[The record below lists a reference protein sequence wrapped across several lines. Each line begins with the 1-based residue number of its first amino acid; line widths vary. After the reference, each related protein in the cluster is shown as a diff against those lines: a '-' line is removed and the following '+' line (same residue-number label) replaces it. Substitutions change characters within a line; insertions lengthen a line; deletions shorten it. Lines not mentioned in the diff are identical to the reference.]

1 MKLFDLHCD
10 TLYECCEAG
19 KHLRENDLHINRAAA
34 QRYSHY
40 AQFFALFCGTRA
52 PTAELAKGRDCLLDL
67 PADRRLARMLETAQ
81 HEFAANEDWLMFCR
95 NATDFDAAADAGKA
109 AAFLSI
115 EGAEL
120 LPDRPDALD
129 LAYDAG
135 VRLITLTWNY
145 RSRYGCAAVI
155 DQAEGLTE
163 AGKQLVRGC
172 AERGILVD
180 VSHLSE
186 QGFWDVCET
195 IDGPFVATHSDA
207 RALCRHPRN
216 LTDRQFAEIARRG
229 GLVGV
234 NLYTPFLVRQSD
246 SVIDDV
252 IDHIERF
259 IGMYGE
265 KTVAL
270 GCDFDG
276 CDQLPA
282 GIDGL
287 GDLYRLADRMLA
299 LGYTERAVDG
309 LFYDN
314 AAAFVRKMLS

>member
-10 TLYECCEAG
+10 TLYECCETG
-19 KHLRENDLHINRAAA
+19 RHLRENDLHVNRAAA
-34 QRYSHY
+34 RRYDHY
-40 AQFFALFCGTRA
+40 AQFFALFCGARA
-52 PTAELAKGRDCLLDL
+52 PSAEAAKGRDCLLDT
-67 PADRRLARMLETAQ
+67 PEDARLARMLQTAKQ
-81 HEFAANEDWLMFCR
+81 EFAANQDWLMFCR
-95 NATDFDAAADAGKA
+95 SADDLEAAAQAGKA

-129 LAYDAG
+129 FAYDAG
-135 VRLITLTWNY
+135 IRLITITWNY
-145 RSRYGCAAVI
+145 RSRYGCSCVI
-155 DQAEGLTE
+155 DQDEGLTE
-163 AGKQLVRGC
+163 EGKQLVRDC
-172 AERGILVD
+172 AEKRIIVD

-186 QGFWDVCET
+186 KGFWDVCET
-195 IDGPFVATHSDA
+195 IDGPFAASHSDS

-246 SVIDDV
+246 SVIDDA

-259 IGMYGE
+259 LGLYGE

-276 CDQLPA
+276 CDALPA

-287 GDLYRLADRMLA
+287 GDMYRLADRMLA
-299 LGYTERAVDG
+299 LGYTERAVNG

-314 AAAFVRKMLS
+314 AAAFIRRML

>member
-10 TLYECCEAG
+10 TLYECCETG
-19 KHLRENDLHINRAAA
+19 RHLRENDLHVNRAAA
-34 QRYSHY
+34 RRYDHY
-40 AQFFALFCGTRA
+40 AQFFALFCGARA
-52 PTAELAKGRDCLLDL
+52 PSAEAAKGRDCLLDT
-67 PADRRLARMLETAQ
+67 PEDARLARMLQTANQ
-81 HEFAANEDWLMFCR
+81 EFAANQDWLMFCR
-95 NATDFDAAADAGKA
+95 SADDLEAAAQAGKA

-129 LAYDAG
+129 FAYDAG
-135 VRLITLTWNY
+135 IRLITITWNY
-145 RSRYGCAAVI
+145 RSRYGCSCVI
-155 DQAEGLTE
+155 DQDEGLTE
-163 AGKQLVRGC
+163 EGKQLVRDC
-172 AERGILVD
+172 AEKRIIVD

-186 QGFWDVCET
+186 KGFWDVCET
-195 IDGPFVATHSDA
+195 IDGPFAASHSDS

-246 SVIDDV
+246 SVIDDA

-259 IGMYGE
+259 LGLYGE

-276 CDQLPA
+276 CDALPA

-287 GDLYRLADRMLA
+287 GDMYRLADRMLA
-299 LGYTERAVDG
+299 LGYTERAVNG

-314 AAAFVRKMLS
+314 AAAFIRRML